1 MGKKPAQGILAL
13 SDWMQAWEIILLET
27 MSKQECVNAKLHF
40 KRANVNN
47 SRSTYKDT
55 PEAHITWR
63 LHHNVYE
70 NLVDVKGESG
80 RDTYRD
86 EAIGYVQLKRERDI
100 CFVKA
105 RITPEHRVKS
115 KQHHGSFECDEKEE
129 KAAKLEWS
137 GCAAQ
142 GEGRC
147 KQDFL
152 MEARQTQGIST
163 PNGWTSG
170 EVFLNWMHFF
180 VEQVRLTSDKKVL
193 LLLDNYESHKYCPAL
208 EYATKNNVVILSL
221 APHLTHEM
229 QPMDVAVYGPLKTHF
244 EREVNIFQKSHPGR
258 IINQY
263 DVARLLAPA
272 FIKTAV
278 AIIAV
283 HVFERPGIWPINNHA
298 FGDEHFAPAEVLSG
312 RSQSQHDVNM
322 YAADRPCTPMGSD
335 TKKETHDNYA
345 PNASPGPG
353 CSKTYYSFSV
363 LRPMP
368 QPARPTTCKRKLQR
382 YNILT
387 SSTVKE
393 EQKQKFEKGKKPV
406 LKSLDDVSTNASQK
420 TVKKKR
426 RKQ

>member
-1 MGKKPAQGILAL
+1 MDETGISTTSNKPPKVISVKGKKQVGMIANAERGQLPT
-13 SDWMQAWEIILLET
+13 IIG
-27 MSKQECVNAKLHF
+27 CCNA
-40 KRANVNN
+40 A
-47 SRSTYKDT
+47 
-55 PEAHITWR
+55 
-63 LHHNVYE
+63 
-70 NLVDVKGESG
+70 
-80 RDTYRD
+80 
-86 EAIGYVQLKRERDI
+86 
-100 CFVKA
+100 
-105 RITPEHRVKS
+105 
-115 KQHHGSFECDEKEE
+115 
-129 KAAKLEWS
+129 
-137 GCAAQ
+137 
-142 GEGRC
+142 EGRC

-420 TVKKKR
+420 TVKKKSIKSKTSAEKPKKTTKGNKKHKKIMKFVDVSCFFVWR